1 MISIS
6 GKEWKE
12 YKIPKRLIDKYSND
26 FDISENLSKF
36 YLARNFNK
44 EDILIKEATDDKLNI
59 FSKNKDFLSASPLR
73 PSSTSAADTRVRLCP
88 NSATTSSAVSASI
101 VCVIVTMT
109 PMFIS
114 VFITSAPRSAI
125 RLASS

>member
-36 YLARNFNK
+36 YLIRNFKK
-44 EDILIKEATDDKLNI
+44 EDILIKEATYNNLNI
-59 FSKNKDFLSASPLR
+59 FSKNKDFLSASEMIVDIINNKQKTLIFGDYDVDGI
-73 PSSTSAADTRVRLCP
+73 SSITIL
-88 NSATTSSAVSASI
+88 SSLSLI
-101 VCVIVTMT
+101 HI
-109 PMFIS
+109 
-114 VFITSAPRSAI
+114 
-125 RLASS
+125 